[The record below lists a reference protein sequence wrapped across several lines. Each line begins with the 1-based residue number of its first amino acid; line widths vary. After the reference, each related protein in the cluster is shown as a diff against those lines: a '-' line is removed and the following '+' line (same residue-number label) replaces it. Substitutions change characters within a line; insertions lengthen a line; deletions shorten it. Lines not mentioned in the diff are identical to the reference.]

1 MNSNLIFQYY
11 NLLKNNNFG
20 LDLSLKALLNYIN
33 YSCCKLSDKIE
44 LSHTP
49 PLVSMYITR
58 RCNLNCNYCVVGK
71 ISDKYNYRDYE
82 LTQEKYYKILQHPLI
97 KKALL
102 INMCGGEPLLNENLI
117 ELINITKKQK
127 KLVGLLTNGILLERK
142 WDDLLKAKIDDIQVS
157 IYDNTI
163 DKFGN
168 TLKIFNKD
176 KRLNAS
182 YVLLKSDLNNNIEK
196 IEKTI
201 DFICESG
208 FKSLKLNFCL
218 SNKFNNF
225 INELIDEKDSFKYE
239 QLKNKILKKYKNIKI
254 FFPKIY
260 VLQKSII
267 KKCKMPWAILHVD
280 AYGNY
285 GFCCK
290 HQPDVESNNNIFNNN
305 WESIVNS
312 EDFCKNRN
320 LLLSNDNTIPD
331 KCKDCYHLIG
341 SYSSNI

>member
-1 MNSNLIFQYY
+1 MNLDLIFQYY
-11 NLLKNNNFG
+11 SLLKNTNFG
-20 LDLSLKALLNYIN
+20 LSLSSKSLLNYVS

-58 RCNLNCNYCVVGK
+58 RCNLNCSYCVVGK
-71 ISDKYNYRDYE
+71 ISDKYSYKNYE
-82 LTQEKYYKILQHPLI
+82 LTPEKYYEILQHPLI

-102 INMCGGEPLLNENLI
+102 INMCGGEPLLNNNLI
-117 ELINITKKQK
+117 ELINITKKQE
-127 KLVGLLTNGILLERK
+127 KLACLLTNGLLLENK
-142 WDDLLKAKIDDIQVS
+142 WDELLKAKIDDIQIS
-157 IYDNTI
+157 IYDTTI
-163 DKFGN
+163 DAFGDKLKF
-168 TLKIFNKD
+168 FNKD
-176 KRLNAS
+176 KKLNAS
-182 YVLLKSDLNNNIEK
+182 YVLLKSDLNNNMGK

-201 DFICESG
+201 SFVYESG

-225 INELIDEKDSFKYE
+225 TNELIDEEDYFKYE
-239 QLKNKILKKYKNIKI
+239 QLKNKTLNKYKNIKI

-260 VLQKSII
+260 ISQNSII

-290 HQPDVESNNNIFNNN
+290 HQPDIESNNNIFDNN
-305 WESIVNS
+305 WESVINS
-312 EDFCKNRN
+312 TEFREHRKT
-320 LLLSNDNTIPD
+320 LLSKDNIIPD
-331 KCKDCYHLIG
+331 TCKDCYHLIG